1 MNLANLHM
9 LLNHLPIL
17 GTLITLGVFV
27 VALIGNKDDLKH
39 ACLTLFAFIALAAIP
54 AYLSGP
60 GAQAAIQESPDVSMA
75 MIEAHQGAALLAF
88 IFMELT
94 GAAAILSLWRF
105 STTGK
110 WLTASARASLALVL
124 AFALVTAGLMGI
136 AGNTGGDIRHPEIL
150 AGQEPASAIGVM
162 GTSLIKTIEVFVID
176 TSQWIWPILEDL
188 HFIGL
193 ILLLGTIGVL
203 NLRVLGFMKRLPI
216 APLHRFIPWGIAG
229 FIINV
234 ITGFMFYLGMPGFY
248 VLNFVFQLKILAV
261 LLAGGT
267 LLLFYCTSAFRGLE
281 RVGPGEDAAASA
293 KLIAACSLLLWLAVI
308 ILGRYIPFGEVT

>member
-1 MNLANLHM
+1 
-9 LLNHLPIL
+9 
-17 GTLITLGVFV
+17 
-27 VALIGNKDDLKH
+27 
-39 ACLTLFAFIALAAIP
+39 
-54 AYLSGP
+54 
-60 GAQAAIQESPDVSMA
+60 
-75 MIEAHQGAALLAF
+75 
-88 IFMELT
+88 MELT